1 MIPKI
6 TKILDSQPEFIVQRV
21 MVCNNQYEKYKE
33 YGDNYDK
40 FSWLQ
45 ICLIEAIKSW
55 MPFLV

>member
-21 MVCNNQYEKYKE
+21 IVCNNQYEKYKE

-40 FSWLQ
+40 FSLQ
-45 ICLIEAIKSW
+45 KICLIEAIKS
-55 MPFLV
+55 